1 MAHLVRYRDA
11 SVECSAQQGELRLEF
26 ILENRGSQAW
36 RGQEG
41 FAMGWQVFDPSTAI
55 FITEGEW
62 TTLEGEVEPGAST
75 RARVTITLPPQDG
88 CYRVYVSALHPR
100 QGWLYTHGE
109 PLLLVDAEVRGGV
122 ISRHAVS
129 SSTLRRMRRANLVPS
144 LRRMLT
150 QPFEDVWIH
159 RRLIGSLTRREILAR
174 YRGSFGDAAW
184 TILHPLLL
192 MATYFFVFG
201 IVLESRFGND
211 PSRAG
216 FALYFLAG
224 MLPWLAFSEP
234 VGRAPYVI
242 FEYRNFVKKLVF
254 PVTIL
259 PVNQVIAGL
268 VTSLFATVLYLAALL
283 LIRGTLPWTAAL
295 LPLLLVPQVLFTLGL
310 CWFLAALGV
319 FLRDLAQVMTFLLT
333 LWFFLT
339 PICYPETSLPK
350 ALVPLLAKNPM
361 FQIVRGYRE
370 IFLDGSVPSW
380 TMLVKLWLLAIV
392 VFLAGHAWFTRLRR
406 TFADVV

>member
-1 MAHLVRYRDA
+1 MARLVRYRDA
-11 SVECSAQQGELRLEF
+11 SVESSAQQGELRLEF
-26 ILENRGSQAW
+26 VLENRGAETW
-36 RGQEG
+36 RGEEG
-41 FAMGWQVFDPSTAI
+41 FAVGWQVFDPDTAI

-62 TTLEGEVEPGAST
+62 RAIEGEVAPGGST
-75 RARVTITLPPQDG
+75 RAGLTITLPAEDG
-88 CYRVYVSALHPR
+88 CYRVYVSALDPR
-100 QGWLYTHGE
+100 KGWLYANGE
-109 PLLLVDAEVRGGV
+109 PLLLVDAEVRGGSV
-122 ISRHAVS
+122 SRPAARS
-129 SSTLRRMRRANLVPS
+129 ATLRGMRRANLVPFL
-144 LRRMLT
+144 LRMFTR
-150 QPFEDVWIH
+150 PFEDIWTH

-242 FEYRNFVKKLVF
+242 LEYRNFVKKLVF
-254 PVTIL
+254 PVTVL

-283 LIRGTLPWTAAL
+283 LIRGTLPWTVAL
-295 LPLLLVPQVLFTLGL
+295 LPLVLIPQVLFTLGL

-319 FLRDLAQVMTFLLT
+319 FLRDLAQMMTFLLT

-350 ALVPLLAKNPM
+350 SLVPLLAKNPM

-370 IFLDGSVPSW
+370 ILLEGAVPSYA
-380 TMLVKLWLLAIV
+380 MLVKLWLLAIV
-392 VFLAGHAWFTRLRR
+392 VFLAGHVWFARLRR